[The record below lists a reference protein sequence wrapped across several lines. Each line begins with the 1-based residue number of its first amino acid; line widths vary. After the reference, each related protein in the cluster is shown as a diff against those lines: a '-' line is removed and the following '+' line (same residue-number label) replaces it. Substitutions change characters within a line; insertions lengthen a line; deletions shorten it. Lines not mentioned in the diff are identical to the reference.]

1 MPSPI
6 SEASSE
12 LLPIDRRL
20 KVAEIL
26 VLGLIRACRGTS
38 RSGFTNFSESRAD
51 GLEFVSEPRLSVS
64 HAAAEPQ
71 DQRRRPGNECLSGIC
86 RTPPFGFDL
95 NATNRLPMCID

>member
-26 VLGLIRACRGTS
+26 VLGLLRACRGT
-38 RSGFTNFSESRAD
+38 RRIGFTKFSESCVD
-51 GLEFVSEPRLSVS
+51 SLEFVSEPRLSVS
-64 HAAAEPQ
+64 HVAAESQ
-71 DQRRRPGNECLSGIC
+71 DQQRGQGNEC
-86 RTPPFGFDL
+86 
-95 NATNRLPMCID
+95 